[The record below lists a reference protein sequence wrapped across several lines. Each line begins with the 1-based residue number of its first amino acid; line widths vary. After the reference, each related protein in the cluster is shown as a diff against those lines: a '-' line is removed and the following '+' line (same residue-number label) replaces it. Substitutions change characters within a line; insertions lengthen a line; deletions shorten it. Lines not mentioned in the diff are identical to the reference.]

1 MTSAP
6 PVETHR
12 TAGPAHPPERPDG
25 LSGPGP
31 AWSGLRALAGH
42 LRPQRGRMLAGVGI
56 GLLGSLL
63 GLAQP
68 MVAKQVMDTIGQ
80 GRPSAGPVVLLST
93 LVTVGGLL
101 AGLGHYVL
109 DCSAESI
116 VCTARRRL
124 THLLPRLRVPV
135 LENTEPGDLIA
146 RVTSDTALLRRA
158 APQAVSAAVTG
169 TLITAA
175 TVVMMGVLDA
185 VLLAVTLIVIAFV
198 GLVVLLVSPHIGRAT
213 RHTQEAVGR
222 LGAGLER
229 TLGALRTVKAAG
241 AEHRETAALHHAAE
255 YARRTGVRAAA
266 WEAVSATLS
275 AVVLQVCFLVVLG
288 VGGAR
293 VASGAIGVSTLV
305 AFLLYLFAL
314 TPRIGQ
320 LVEGVSQLQIGA
332 AAAVRIREAETLEAE
347 EAGAAEAGS
356 VEAVPAEAGSAQPE
370 GAERRGDEAAAAP
383 RRPPAPHGQRACPA
397 TVAFE
402 HVRFTYRPGLPPAHQ
417 HVSFALPA
425 GGMTALVGP
434 SGAGKTTV
442 LALIER
448 FYEPDAGRVLLDGR
462 DVRQWPL
469 GELRAAIGYV
479 EQDTPVLAGTLRDNL
494 TLGAADVTDDQV
506 ARVLRLARLDT
517 VTDRLPHGLDTQV
530 GHRGS
535 RLSGGERQRVAIA
548 RALLRRP
555 RLLLLDEATS
565 QLDASNEAA
574 LRDTVTDIARR
585 TTVLVVAHRL
595 STVTTADRILVMEA
609 GRVRAL
615 GTHTEL
621 LARDS
626 LYAELA
632 STQLI
637 GPGRGHAPSAP
648 GPEC

>member
-1 MTSAP
+1 
-6 PVETHR
+6 
-12 TAGPAHPPERPDG
+12 
-25 LSGPGP
+25 
-31 AWSGLRALAGH
+31 
-42 LRPQRGRMLAGVGI
+42 MLAGVGL
-56 GLLGSLL
+56 GLLGSFL

-68 MVAKQVMDTIGQ
+68 MAAKQVMDLIGQ
-80 GRPSAGPVVLLST
+80 GRPAAGPMVILST
-93 LVTVGGLL
+93 LVVAGGLL

-109 DCSAESI
+109 DRSAESI

-124 THLLPRLRVPV
+124 AHLLPRLRVPV
-135 LENTEPGDLIA
+135 IEHTEPGDLIA
-146 RVTSDTALLRRA
+146 RVTSDTVLLRRA

-169 TLITAA
+169 TLITVA
-175 TVVMMGVLDA
+175 TVVMMGLLDV
-185 VLLAVTLIVIAFV
+185 VLLGVTLAVIAFV
-198 GLVVLLVSPHIGRAT
+198 GLVVIVVTPHIGRAT

-241 AEHRETAALHHAAE
+241 AEPHATAALYRAAE

-266 WEAVSATLS
+266 WEAASATLS

-293 VASGAIGVSTLV
+293 VASGAVGVSTLV

-314 TPRIGQ
+314 APRIGQ
-320 LVEGVSQLQIGA
+320 LVEGVGHLQIGA
-332 AAAVRIREAETLEAE
+332 AAAVRIREAEALEAE
-347 EAGAAEAGS
+347 EVGS
-356 VEAVPAEAGSAQPE
+356 TEPE
-370 GAERRGDEAAAAP
+370 GTERRSDEAAAAS
-383 RRPPAPHGQRACPA
+383 RRPSGFHERHRRPAAVTFQ
-397 TVAFE
+397 
-402 HVRFTYRPGLPPAHQ
+402 HVRFAYRPELPPTHRD
-417 HVSFALPA
+417 VSFTIPA

-442 LALIER
+442 FALIER

-462 DVRQWPL
+462 DVREWPL
-469 GELRAAIGYV
+469 AELRAAIGYV
-479 EQDTPVLAGTLRDNL
+479 EQDATVLAGSLRDNL
-494 TLGAADVTDDQV
+494 TLGAADVTDEQIDG
-506 ARVLRLARLDT
+506 VLGLARLDT
-517 VTDRLPHGLDTQV
+517 VTARLPHGLDTQV

-565 QLDASNEAA
+565 QLDAANEAA
-574 LRDTVTDIARR
+574 LRDTITDTARR

-609 GRVRAL
+609 GRIRAL

-637 GPGRGHAPSAP
+637 GPGRRHGPLAPI
-648 GPEC
+648 PEP

>member
-1 MTSAP
+1 
-6 PVETHR
+6 
-12 TAGPAHPPERPDG
+12 
-25 LSGPGP
+25 
-31 AWSGLRALAGH
+31 
-42 LRPQRGRMLAGVGI
+42 MLAGVAL

-68 MVAKQVMDTIGQ
+68 MAAKQVMDTIGQ
-80 GRPSAGPVVLLST
+80 GRPATSPVVILST
-93 LVTVGGLL
+93 LVMAGGLL

-124 THLLPRLRVPV
+124 AHLLPRLRVPV

-169 TLITAA
+169 TLITTA

-185 VLLAVTLIVIAFV
+185 VLLGVTLIVIAFV
-198 GLVVLLVSPHIGRAT
+198 GLVVLVVSPHIGRAT

-320 LVEGVSQLQIGA
+320 LVEGVGQLQIGA

-347 EAGAAEAGS
+347 EAG
-356 VEAVPAEAGSAQPE
+356 PAEAGSAPPE

-383 RRPPAPHGQRACPA
+383 RRSPAPHARRAHPA
-397 TVAFE
+397 AVAFE

-494 TLGAADVTDDQV
+494 TLGTADVTDEQV

-517 VTDRLPHGLDTQV
+517 ATDRLPHGLDTQV

-632 STQLI
+632 STQLL
-637 GPGRGHAPSAP
+637 GPRRRHGPSAP

>member
-1 MTSAP
+1 
-6 PVETHR
+6 
-12 TAGPAHPPERPDG
+12 
-25 LSGPGP
+25 
-31 AWSGLRALAGH
+31 
-42 LRPQRGRMLAGVGI
+42 MLAGVGL

-68 MVAKQVMDTIGQ
+68 MAAKQVMDTIGQ
-80 GRPSAGPVVLLST
+80 GRPAAGAVVVLST

-116 VCTARRRL
+116 VCAARRRL

-175 TVVMMGVLDA
+175 TVVLMGVLDA
-185 VLLAVTLIVIAFV
+185 VLLGVTLVVIAFV
-198 GLVVLLVSPHIGRAT
+198 GLVVLVVSPHIGRAT

-241 AEHRETAALHHAAE
+241 AEQRETAALHRAAE

-320 LVEGVSQLQIGA
+320 LVEGVGQLQIGA

-347 EAGAAEAGS
+347 EAEPEEAG
-356 VEAVPAEAGSAQPE
+356 PAEAGPAQPE
-370 GAERRGDEAAAAP
+370 GAERRGDAAAAAP
-383 RRPPAPHGQRACPA
+383 LRPPAPPA
-397 TVAFE
+397 RPAAVAFE
-402 HVRFTYRPGLPPAHQ
+402 RVRFTYRPGLPPAHQ

-494 TLGAADVTDDQV
+494 TLGAADVTDEQV

-517 VTDRLPHGLDTQV
+517 VTDRLPHGPDTQV

-626 LYAELA
+626 LYAKLA

-637 GPGRGHAPSAP
+637 GPGRGHGPSAP
-648 GPEC
+648 GPER